1 MDCKEAQKLITD
13 YLNDELDAK
22 TAESFLTHIEECPEC
37 KEELCIQYL
46 VEEGR
51 VRLEDGKSFDLN
63 KELEIKIENSKKQLK
78 RRKIG
83 TAIIYVLE
91 FMAIIAIMFILFL
104 VFYR

>member
-1 MDCKEAQKLITD
+1 MECKETQKLIKS
-13 YLNDELDAK
+13 YLNDELEGR
-22 TAESFLTHIEECPEC
+22 TAEAFLRHIEQCEEC

-46 VEEGR
+46 VMEGR
-51 VRLEDGKSFDLN
+51 ARLEDGNSFNLN
-63 KELEIKIENSKKQLK
+63 KELELKIENSKKILK

-83 TAIIYVLE
+83 TWVIYVLE

>member
-1 MDCKEAQKLITD
+1 MECKEAQKLIKS
-13 YLNDELDAK
+13 YLNDELEGK
-22 TAESFLTHIEECPEC
+22 TAENFLKHIDECAEC

-46 VEEGR
+46 VMEGR
-51 VRLEDGKSFDLN
+51 VRLEDGNSFDLN
-63 KELEIKIENSKKQLK
+63 KELEIKIDNTKKVLK

-83 TAIIYVLE
+83 TWIIYILE